1 MTTNTQQYIRIK
13 KGDYGRHVIADEVFP
28 LVGTLSR
35 NPKGQLYVTVDGSQ
49 VEVPGIEPRNCRI
62 KIKSPDHIQIISHDE
77 FESAKRANIPAPRR
91 EEPKQTDEQRLAAI
105 QQRFDIL
112 DDMAGACAEGTVR
125 ALILSGPPGVGKSYG
140 VMQQLEKANL
150 FETIQNKK
158 KWEVV
163 KGATSGIGLY
173 KKLYQYSAKGNVV
186 VFDDC
191 DTVLFDDLSL
201 NILKAALD
209 SGKKRVIQWNTESR
223 VLDREGIPDKFE
235 FEGAVIFITNVKFD
249 AVKSKKLRDH
259 LEALMSRCHYIDLTI
274 DSAEDKLL
282 RIKQVIELGML
293 NEYKFEDVRKIEEMI
308 VSYMADNLKRMNEL
322 SLRMAIKLAELIKM
336 RPDSWKT
343 VADVTCLKRGL

>member
-1 MTTNTQQYIRIK
+1 MKNTQQYIKVR
-13 KGDYGRHVIADEVFP
+13 KGEYGRHAISDEVFP
-28 LVGTLSR
+28 LIGNLSR
-35 NPKGQLYVTVDGSQ
+35 NPKGQLYVTVDGTK
-49 VEVPGIEPRNCRI
+49 VKVPGIEPRNCRI
-62 KIKSPDHIQIISHDE
+62 KLDTPEDIQIISKKD
-77 FESAKRANIPAPRR
+77 FESVAGDSVVQTAEKHKKT
-91 EEPKQTDEQRLAAI
+91 EEERLA
-105 QQRFDIL
+105 DIL
-112 DDMAGACAEGTVR
+112 
-125 ALILSGPPGVGKSYG
+125 
-140 VMQQLEKANL
+140 
-150 FETIQNKK
+150 QNTK

-173 KKLYQYSAKGNVV
+173 KKLYQYSAKGSVI

-209 SGKKRVIQWNTESR
+209 SGKKRIIQWNTESR

-249 AVKSKKLRDH
+249 SVKSKKLRDH

-274 DSAEDKLL
+274 DSPEDKLL

-293 NEYKFEDVRKIEEMI
+293 NEYKFQDVKAVEQMI
-308 VSYMADNLKRMNEL
+308 VDYMVDNLKRMNEL

-336 RPDSWKT
+336 RPDSWKS
-343 VADVTCLKRGL
+343 VADVTCLKRSF

>member
-1 MTTNTQQYIRIK
+1 MTTNTQQFIRIK

-150 FETIQNKK
+150 FETIQTKK
-158 KWEVV
+158 
-163 KGATSGIGLY
+163 
-173 KKLYQYSAKGNVV
+173 
-186 VFDDC
+186 
-191 DTVLFDDLSL
+191 
-201 NILKAALD
+201 
-209 SGKKRVIQWNTESR
+209 
-223 VLDREGIPDKFE
+223 
-235 FEGAVIFITNVKFD
+235 
-249 AVKSKKLRDH
+249 
-259 LEALMSRCHYIDLTI
+259 
-274 DSAEDKLL
+274 
-282 RIKQVIELGML
+282 
-293 NEYKFEDVRKIEEMI
+293 
-308 VSYMADNLKRMNEL
+308 
-322 SLRMAIKLAELIKM
+322 
-336 RPDSWKT
+336 
-343 VADVTCLKRGL
+343 

>member
-1 MTTNTQQYIRIK
+1 M
-13 KGDYGRHVIADEVFP
+13 
-28 LVGTLSR
+28 VGNFAR
-35 NPKGQLYVTVDGSQ
+35 NPKGQLYVTVDGSK
-49 VEVPGIEPRNCRI
+49 VAVPGIEPRRCRI
-62 KIKSPDHIQIISHDE
+62 KIETPEDVQIVSRE
-77 FESAKRANIPAPRR
+77 VFESQTPQQPQKSTSGKSKTP
-91 EEPKQTDEQRLAAI
+91 EERLADI

-112 DDMAGACAEGTVR
+112 DDMANACAEGTVR

-140 VMQQLEKANL
+140 VTKQLEKANL
-150 FETIQNKK
+150 FNTIQNSKR
-158 KWEVV
+158 WEVV
-163 KGATSGIGLY
+163 KGATSAIGLY
-173 KKLYQYSAKGNVV
+173 KKLYQYSAKGSVI

-249 AVKSKKLRDH
+249 AVKSKKLKDH

-274 DSAEDKLL
+274 DSPEDKLL

-293 NEYKFEDVRKIEEMI
+293 NEYKFEDVKSVEQMI
-308 VSYMADNLKRMNEL
+308 LDYMADNLKRINEL

-336 RPDSWKT
+336 RPDSWKL
-343 VADVTCLKRGL
+343 VADVTCIKRGF

>member
-1 MTTNTQQYIRIK
+1 M
-13 KGDYGRHVIADEVFP
+13 
-28 LVGTLSR
+28 
-35 NPKGQLYVTVDGSQ
+35 
-49 VEVPGIEPRNCRI
+49 
-62 KIKSPDHIQIISHDE
+62 
-77 FESAKRANIPAPRR
+77 
-91 EEPKQTDEQRLAAI
+91 
-105 QQRFDIL
+105 
-112 DDMAGACAEGTVR
+112 R

-150 FETIQNKK
+150 FEPIQNKK

-209 SGKKRVIQWNTESR
+209 SGKKRIIQLNTESR
-223 VLDREGIPDKFE
+223 VLEREGIPDKFE

-249 AVKSKKLRDH
+249 AVKSKKLQDH
-259 LEALMSRCHYIDLTI
+259 LSALMSRCHYIDLTI
-274 DSAEDKLL
+274 DSIADKML
-282 RIKQVIELGML
+282 RIKQVIRLGML
-293 NEYKFEDVRKIEEMI
+293 NGYNFEDTKKVEDMI
-308 VSYMADNLKRMNEL
+308 IDYMEHNGKRLNEI

-336 RPDSWKT
+336 REATWQD
-343 VADVTCLKRGL
+343 VANVTCLKRGI